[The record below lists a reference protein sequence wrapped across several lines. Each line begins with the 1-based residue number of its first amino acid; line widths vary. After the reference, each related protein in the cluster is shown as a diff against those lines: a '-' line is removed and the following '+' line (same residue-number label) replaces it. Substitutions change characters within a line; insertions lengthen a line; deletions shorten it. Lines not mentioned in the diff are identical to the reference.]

1 MTPFRREAVTR
12 WLATSIGNRALAMVL
27 VSSAVAVL
35 VAVLGVFAL
44 GMQRDASLAMAD
56 TLERARTAE
65 RLNAAIYR
73 AVMESRGIY
82 AAKSTDAAKPFAKGL
97 LDAVT
102 ETRTLAA
109 DLDRMAGGAED
120 VVALRGKVEEF
131 ATFRT
136 ELARLG
142 IEVSPEAA
150 DKQGNNDQNRANRTA
165 LNKAVSAILDSA
177 RQQAD
182 AARATLDA
190 RTQQLQRA
198 FVGGSL
204 LAALLIMALAAAVV
218 LRTIRRPL
226 AATTRALEAVMEGRE
241 AAIPN
246 MDRRDELGVI
256 AKIMSEAQAQA
267 RLMQQF
273 EGDKQRAAAAAVARA
288 ERVAAL
294 QARFATVIG
303 AALQGDLSAR
313 VGLRLDDADLQDLAD
328 RVDELLDTVQK
339 GIAETRDVL
348 QELSGGRLSARV
360 RGDYRGAFADLKDG
374 TNALAGEFERTLAHL
389 VQAATA
395 VRSATGEIL
404 AGVTDLAN
412 RTSDQAA
419 VVAETTTKLGSF
431 AQTFRENAG
440 RAGEAAQLARVAET
454 GAREGEGVMGSASE
468 AMSRIAQS
476 SRKISDI
483 IELIDEIAF
492 QTNLLALNAAVEAAR
507 AGESGRGFAVVAA
520 EVRSLAQRAAGA
532 SNDVKRLIV
541 EAQSNVDSGVS
552 LMAQTSSMFARIS
565 GSVNDVTRLMEAL
578 SATSGEQAHDL
589 DTLSGEVERIDDMTQ
604 QNAALVEETN
614 AALSVTDQQTEALE
628 QLVQRFEFRA
638 DAVSGSTMP
647 IPRRGRRAA

>member
-1 MTPFRREAVTR
+1 MR

-27 VSSAVAVL
+27 ASSAVGVL

-44 GMQRDASLAMAD
+44 GAQRDAGLSMAD

-65 RLNAAIYR
+65 RLNGAIYR
-73 AVMESRGIY
+73 VVMESRGIY
-82 AAKSTDAAKPFAKGL
+82 AANSSEAAKPFAKGL
-97 LDAVT
+97 LDAVA
-102 ETRTLAA
+102 ETRKLAA
-109 DLDRMAGGAED
+109 DLERLSGGDAD
-120 VVALRGKVEEF
+120 VVQLRAKVEEF

-142 IEVSPEAA
+142 TEVSPEAA
-150 DKQGNNDQNRANRTA
+150 DKQGNNEQNRANRTA
-165 LNKAVSAILDSA
+165 LNKAVSAILDTA

-182 AARATLDA
+182 AARATLAA
-190 RTQQLQRA
+190 RTEQLQQA

-204 LAALLIMALAAAVV
+204 LAALLMLALAATVV

-226 AATTRALEAVMEGRE
+226 AATTKALEAVMEGRE
-241 AAIPN
+241 TEIPN
-246 MDRRDELGVI
+246 TDRSDELGAI
-256 AKIMSEAQAQA
+256 ARIMSEAQAQA
-267 RLMQQF
+267 RMMKQF
-273 EGDKQRAAAAAVARA
+273 EADKARAAAGAAARA
-288 ERVAAL
+288 ERVATL
-294 QARFATVIG
+294 QTRFATVIG
-303 AALQGDLSAR
+303 AAVQGDLSVR
-313 VGLRLDDADLQDLAD
+313 VGLRMEDPDLQDLAD
-328 RVDELLDTVQK
+328 RVDQLLDTVQT

-348 QELSGGRLSARV
+348 QELSGGHLSARV

-440 RAGEAAQLARVAET
+440 RAGEAAQLARLAET
-454 GAREGEGVMGSASE
+454 GAREGGNVMASASE
-468 AMSRIAQS
+468 AMTRIAQS

-520 EVRSLAQRAAGA
+520 EVRSLAQRAANA
-532 SNDVKRLIV
+532 SNDVKKLIV
-541 EAQSNVDSGVS
+541 DAQANVDSGVA
-552 LMAQTSSMFARIS
+552 LVGQTSSMFERIS
-565 GSVNDVTRLMEAL
+565 GSVNDVTR
-578 SATSGEQAHDL
+578 
-589 DTLSGEVERIDDMTQ
+589 
-604 QNAALVEETN
+604 
-614 AALSVTDQQTEALE
+614 
-628 QLVQRFEFRA
+628 
-638 DAVSGSTMP
+638 
-647 IPRRGRRAA
+647 